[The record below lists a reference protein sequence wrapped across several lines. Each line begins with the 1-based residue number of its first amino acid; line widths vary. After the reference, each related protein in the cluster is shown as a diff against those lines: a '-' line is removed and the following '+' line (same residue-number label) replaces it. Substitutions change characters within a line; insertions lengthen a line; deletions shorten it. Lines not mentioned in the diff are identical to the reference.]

1 MQRKQNLRVPTEKCS
16 GGLPAALRILRACS
30 RLYLQKIDL
39 NAACFV
45 LIVYKVE
52 SVSDGDYSFS
62 QLRAEQKQVGLT
74 PSLPRPG
81 EIRRLRREISSAWA
95 LRDWQVNKLNFCSN
109 LVGWS
114 SPGHCVILHS
124 GCVLV
129 HVCVV
134 QHHGVVLSAVGAE
147 LHPPT
152 EGFVMF
158 PLEQWRRS
166 LEGHLLVGKVDTLM
180 SSRQRQLSWSST
192 HCVGNVLPVCLE
204 LWGYKG
210 WPQTLL

>member
-74 PSLPRPG
+74 PSPPRPG
-81 EIRRLRREISSAWA
+81 EIRWLRREISSAWA
-95 LRDWQVNKLNFCSN
+95 LRD
-109 LVGWS
+109 
-114 SPGHCVILHS
+114 
-124 GCVLV
+124 
-129 HVCVV
+129 
-134 QHHGVVLSAVGAE
+134 
-147 LHPPT
+147 
-152 EGFVMF
+152 
-158 PLEQWRRS
+158 
-166 LEGHLLVGKVDTLM
+166 
-180 SSRQRQLSWSST
+180 
-192 HCVGNVLPVCLE
+192 
-204 LWGYKG
+204 
-210 WPQTLL
+210 